1 MGRGPTV
8 RRRRLAGELRRLRER
23 QAVTIE
29 EAAERVGWSTAKLS
43 RIETARVGVTSP
55 DLTRLLDLYELD
67 TQKRA
72 TLHSLA
78 RTARTR
84 GWWDAYSDSLPSD
97 YATYIQLEAEA
108 AFVRSF
114 DGMLVHGLLQTED
127 YAREVIRSALM
138 ALSPPAEVERRV
150 EVRMTRQKLLLSE
163 DSPLR
168 FWTVIDEAALRRCVG
183 SESVMRGQYAKL
195 LECMMWDN
203 VTIQVLPTAV
213 GAHPATAG
221 SFAIMEFR
229 EPHDPNVAY
238 VESMTSILYV
248 EGDVELYRYTLAFDH
263 LRAVA
268 LSPDRSR
275 ALISQ
280 MAERSSERCGQ

>member
-1 MGRGPTV
+1 M

-23 QAVTIE
+23 HAMTIE
-29 EAAERVGWSTAKLS
+29 EVAEQVGWSTAKLS
-43 RIETARVGVTSP
+43 RVETARVGITSP

-67 TQKRA
+67 GHKRA
-72 TLHSLA
+72 ALHGLA
-78 RTARTR
+78 RAARTK

-127 YAREVIRSALM
+127 YAREVIRSSLM

-150 EVRMTRQKLLLSE
+150 EVRMTRQKLLLAE
-163 DSPLR
+163 DDPLR
-168 FWTVIDEAALRRCVG
+168 FWAVIEEAALLRHVG
-183 SESVMRGQYAKL
+183 SASVMREQYAKL
-195 LECMMWDN
+195 LEFAARDN
-203 VTIQVLPTAV
+203 ITIQVLPIAV

-221 SFAIMEFR
+221 SFAILEFR

-238 VESMTSILYV
+238 VENMTSILYV

-263 LRAVA
+263 LRAAA
-268 LSPDRSR
+268 LSPDASR
-275 ALISQ
+275 ALIGDL
-280 MAERSSERCGQ
+280 AERSQSVAAGAE